1 MAAKSK
7 ELEGMIPHH
16 VGISVPDLEAS
27 IKWYCDILDFEVVKR
42 GRVEA
47 AHADNAFLK
56 NGNFYI
62 EIFQPEKPLPQPPG
76 QDFPPTAVAV
86 IGTRHIAYA
95 VKDRKAVTEM
105 LKRKGVDI
113 ALQHPDGIVHFIRD
127 NSGILV
133 EFMPMW

>member
-1 MAAKSK
+1 MAKSK

-27 IKWYCDILDFEVVKR
+27 IKWYCEMLDFEVVKR

-47 AHADNAFLK
+47 AHANNAFLK
-56 NGNFYI
+56 NGDFYI

-76 QDFPPTAVAV
+76 QDYPPTAVAV

-95 VKDRKAVTEM
+95 VKDLIKASEY
-105 LKRKGVDI
+105 LEKKGVDI
-113 ALQHPDGIVHFIRD
+113 VMKRPDGSIHFMRD
-127 NSGILV
+127 NFGILV
-133 EFMPMW
+133 ELMPMW